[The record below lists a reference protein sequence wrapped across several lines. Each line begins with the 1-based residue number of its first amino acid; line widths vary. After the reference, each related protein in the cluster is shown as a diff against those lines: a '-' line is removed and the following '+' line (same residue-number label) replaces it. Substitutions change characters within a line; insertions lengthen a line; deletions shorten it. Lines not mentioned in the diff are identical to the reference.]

1 MAVSDDLVKLAADL
15 GNIRDLVSGD
25 ATRAEVLAADEV
37 YRKLCQAGEV
47 YPAVSLFLAGVKMT
61 CLGLEGFIEHHRE
74 KERPE

>member
-1 MAVSDDLVKLAADL
+1 MAFSDDLLKLTADL
-15 GNIRDLVSGD
+15 AEIRDLISGE
-25 ATRAEVLAADEV
+25 ATRAQVLAADEI
-37 YRKLCQAGEV
+37 YLKLCQAGEV